1 MSFTVSPLAK
11 IITLASTLA
20 LGFILIILSCALY
33 NNWVPLTVVGIF
45 LLAPVPNALC
55 GKWDGNDDFMS
66 ETSTAVLDFGRFF
79 TGFLVFSGIALPIVL
94 AHNSIIGISA
104 MAMSLVGGFIIYG
117 TIVTFS
123 AFFHQ
128 SEEF

>member
-1 MSFTVSPLAK
+1 
-11 IITLASTLA
+11 
-20 LGFILIILSCALY
+20 
-33 NNWVPLTVVGIF
+33 
-45 LLAPVPNALC
+45 
-55 GKWDGNDDFMS
+55 
-66 ETSTAVLDFGRFF
+66 
-79 TGFLVFSGIALPIVL
+79 VL

-104 MAMSLVGGFIIYG
+104 MAMSLAGGFIIYG